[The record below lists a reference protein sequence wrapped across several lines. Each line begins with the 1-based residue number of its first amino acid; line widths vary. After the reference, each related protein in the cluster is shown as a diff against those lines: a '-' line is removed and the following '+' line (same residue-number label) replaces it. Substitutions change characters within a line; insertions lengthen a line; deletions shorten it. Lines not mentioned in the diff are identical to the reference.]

1 MRKENK
7 KIFFL
12 FSLRLIKDM
21 SVNLLSALNVCKVNT
36 GYANKIQSDRT
47 QDPRNML
54 CPLWNGQDSVGRVV
68 CPDSYYTKAPGCAS
82 ANDRVSVENDL
93 RPRYF
98 EFVGLDAYGLNAP
111 MSQNAADRQRKGE
124 FNKITGNF
132 GFNYDSTNT
141 LRDTGV
147 GSANAGANG
156 MSIGCGQRHQSNAF
170 DQQYM
175 KNAENRQAQSAKAV
189 NQANAA
195 RQSSGF

>member
-1 MRKENK
+1 MST
-7 KIFFL
+7 
-12 FSLRLIKDM
+12 FS
-21 SVNLLSALNVCKVNT
+21 LLSAINVCKVNT
-36 GYANKIQSDRT
+36 GYADKIQSDRYE
-47 QDPRNML
+47 DPKNML

-98 EFVGLDAYGLNAP
+98 EYVGLDAYGLNAP

-141 LRDTGV
+141 QRDNMVTGAS
-147 GSANAGANG
+147 GQMAS
-156 MSIGCGQRHQSNAF
+156 GCNQRHLNNNNNVF
-170 DQQYM
+170 DNQGKLNLQ
-175 KNAENRQAQSAKAV
+175 ARQAQSAKAAE
-189 NQANAA
+189 QAQAA
-195 RQSSGF
+195 RNQSGFRSA

>member
-1 MRKENK
+1 MST
-7 KIFFL
+7 
-12 FSLRLIKDM
+12 FS
-21 SVNLLSALNVCKVNT
+21 LLSAINVCKVNT
-36 GYANKIQSDRT
+36 GYADKIQSDRYE
-47 QDPRNML
+47 DPKNML

-98 EFVGLDAYGLNAP
+98 EYVGLDAYGLNAP

-141 LRDTGV
+141 HRDNMVNGAS
-147 GSANAGANG
+147 GSGQ
-156 MSIGCGQRHQSNAF
+156 MSFGCNQRHISNNNVF
-170 DQQYM
+170 DSQGRQ
-175 KNAENRQAQSAKAV
+175 NLEARQAQSAKAAQ
-189 NQANAA
+189 QAEAN
-195 RQSSGF
+195 RNLSGFRSA